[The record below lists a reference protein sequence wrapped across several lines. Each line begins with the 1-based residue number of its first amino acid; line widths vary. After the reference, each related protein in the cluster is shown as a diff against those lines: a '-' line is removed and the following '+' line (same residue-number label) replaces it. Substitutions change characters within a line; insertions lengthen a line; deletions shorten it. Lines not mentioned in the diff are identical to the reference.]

1 MSKLKV
7 KNSEETIEVNNVY
20 CIGRNY
26 HEHIKEMGYTDNR
39 DDVKKAPV
47 VFLKPN
53 SAINSINGMVTIPEI
68 SGIKISGDLQNEVEL
83 VIIIGEDGINISE
96 DNALEYIYGYAVGID
111 FTLRDLQTEMKKKG
125 LPWAVSKGFFSSAP
139 VSEITLKGDI
149 GDIRNLNI
157 TLSVN
162 GETRQNAN
170 TSQMIYSVEYMIH
183 YLSSI
188 FSLKKGDII
197 FTGTPAGVSTLKTGD
212 IVEASIE
219 EIGNI
224 NIKVV

>member
-7 KNSEETIEVNNVY
+7 KNSDKTIEVNNVY

-26 HEHIKEMGYTDNR
+26 HEHIKEMGYTDNQH
-39 DDVKKAPV
+39 DVKKAPV

-53 SAINSINGMVTIPEI
+53 SAVNSTDGVVTIP
-68 SGIKISGDLQNEVEL
+68 GFNGTKISQDLQNEVEL
-83 VIIIGEDGINISE
+83 VIIIGKDGMNIRE
-96 DNALEYIYGYAVGID
+96 ENTIEHVYGYAVGID
-111 FTLRDLQTEMKKKG
+111 FTLRDIQTEMKNKG
-125 LPWAVSKGFFSSAP
+125 LPWAVSKGFYSSAP
-139 VSEITLKGDI
+139 VSEVVLKESIDN
-149 GDIRNLNI
+149 IRNLNI

-162 GETRQNAN
+162 GEIRQNAN
-170 TSQMIYSVEYMIH
+170 TSQMIYSIEYMIH

-212 IVEASIE
+212 NVEASIE
-219 EIGNI
+219 KIGNI
-224 NIKVV
+224 KITVE

>member
-39 DDVKKAPV
+39 DDVKKVPV